1 MSHRKS
7 YNTNDISSGGKPEC
21 LYSKIHRLYVK
32 SKCKE
37 EKQKDLR
44 ISVELVPS
52 VNPVFGQNL
61 TVQLTDDDDPFF
73 LYGLALTEDDFKDL
87 KSQQGLLVDFDRF
100 PGELLRLLAECRH
113 EGEPS
118 TNRFLLVLED
128 PESEG
133 PYSGQQTSLQ
143 VLETNNFK
151 HLCHLCLHV
160 SRGNDAEIKK
170 LMAVKIKQ
178 LKQGSPRKM
187 RGVCSPT
194 MRWRRLKAT
203 APYLENAAL
212 APRSPDCVTAV
223 PGSAEAAE
231 SGGKQLSRTESQL
244 EEAVR
249 RLEEKTRELAE
260 SQRRWAEERSDLHV
274 GSLRELAQEREK
286 CAGLQL
292 EWQRRLADERAR
304 LEEQHAQ
311 ASRGAEAELARLRSQ
326 NEALAERHRQAESL
340 GKELAAQ
347 LEQLRKEARQLE
359 QDCAGLRRRNVKL
372 DADYHQEEKEVH
384 ALATRVAVLEQKLK
398 DKTVLINKQNDLLC
412 STNQKQARLEE
423 CLADKDSI
431 IQKKQQEAQNLS
443 DELLKS
449 NEILSKLH
457 MELSCTKSKL
467 KMRTSIALEQ
477 ERLLDAKQRDLGEA
491 GSRASQQAERL
502 AALEAEVAELRGA
515 LETARSQLE
524 EKTKHLRNNENV
536 INWLNRRLNEA
547 QASPLPPRSTALG
560 LTASSTPL
568 STAPITAFMSRWPKN
583 PHNLEKPSLTG
594 MLSNGPGMNGI
605 AHKEPTKNSVPKEA
619 MKQDARKNQPPP
631 LSAYFPK

>member
-178 LKQGSPRKM
+178 LK
-187 RGVCSPT
+187 
-194 MRWRRLKAT
+194 
-203 APYLENAAL
+203 
-212 APRSPDCVTAV
+212 
-223 PGSAEAAE
+223 AAE